1 MVIGAG
7 ISGLSCA
14 HRLKQL
20 GIRALVLEA
29 KERAGGVIGTI
40 RRNGYLFETG
50 PQCPRFPAPVWQLV
64 RDLNLESS
72 FVPGDPKA
80 KRYIVRNGQ
89 LHPAPFSPTGLLTT
103 RLVGLESKMRI
114 LGEVFRS
121 SRPPVD
127 EESLAEFV
135 QRKFGVEV
143 LDNLVDPFIS
153 TIFFG
158 DSHKMGME
166 SAFPALVEWERM
178 QGSVVRGAIRAR
190 KAKRVADTANDSPV
204 HRNANGNSS
213 SLRVTDALPSLGSF
227 ASGMG
232 TLPERLA
239 EDLQSEIQYKAQIA
253 CVTPGQS
260 ENGAPGGGWQ
270 IGLAGGEKIAAE
282 HLVLAVP
289 AYVAAQLVANDAPE
303 LASHLKAIEYA
314 AIGAVC
320 VVYERTH
327 VANLLDGFG
336 FMVPRREG
344 LQTICMF
351 WNSSLFPQRAPE
363 GQVLVTSFVR
373 MGTSEEDSAG
383 LVEAENAK
391 ILGITG
397 KPVDRLVWSDAR
409 ALPQYN
415 VGHAKRV
422 TVIDRILRTLP
433 KLYLT
438 GNFLRGRSIGDCIEL
453 AFCVAEDV
461 HRHLGGKAI

>member
-1 MVIGAG
+1 MGNTEKVVVIGAG

-190 KAKRVADTANDSPV
+190 KAKRVARTSDDFSADSP
-204 HRNANGNSS
+204 NTNGIG
-213 SLRVTDALPSLGSF
+213 LHVTQALPSLGSF
-227 ASGMG
+227 RSGMAE
-232 TLPERLA
+232 LPERLS
-239 EDLQSEIQYKAQIA
+239 EDLDSRDPLQCADCIRRTFTTRQRNSAR
-253 CVTPGQS
+253 
-260 ENGAPGGGWQ
+260 W
-270 IGLAGGEKIAAE
+270 
-282 HLVLAVP
+282 
-289 AYVAAQLVANDAPE
+289 
-303 LASHLKAIEYA
+303 LASLLIEWR
-314 AIGAVC
+314 GNHS
-320 VVYERTH
+320 RTPH
-327 VANLLDGFG
+327 SGS
-336 FMVPRREG
+336 PR
-344 LQTICMF
+344 
-351 WNSSLFPQRAPE
+351 
-363 GQVLVTSFVR
+363 VR
-373 MGTSEEDSAG
+373 CCKSAG
-383 LVEAENAK
+383 N
-391 ILGITG
+391 
-397 KPVDRLVWSDAR
+397 
-409 ALPQYN
+409 Q
-415 VGHAKRV
+415 
-422 TVIDRILRTLP
+422 
-433 KLYLT
+433 
-438 GNFLRGRSIGDCIEL
+438 RSATC
-453 AFCVAEDV
+453 FSP
-461 HRHLGGKAI
+461 